1 MPYLLLPYPR
11 KVVQEK
17 RSLPSNPP
25 AAVTRLLW
33 EYDATVRAD
42 PPFKIL
48 AAKITEHGVLD
59 AIRWLLATHGT
70 APLATWLHS
79 SRVVTL
85 DERAATFWCLLPG
98 VRRDE
103 IHISPTWV
111 R

>member
-1 MPYLLLPYPR
+1 MA
-11 KVVQEK
+11 QEN
-17 RSLPSNPP
+17 RSLPSHPP

-33 EYDATVRAD
+33 EYDEIVQAN

-48 AAKITEHGVLD
+48 AAKIAEHGDLE

-70 APLATWLHS
+70 APLAAWLRS
-79 SRVVTL
+79 ARVVSL
-85 DERAATFWCLLPG
+85 DERAAAFWCLLTG